1 MKRLFALL
9 LALALVLTVLPLS
22 VLAAPEA
29 PNLPAYEIVD
39 GILNV
44 GYDYVS
50 EWYVISDSQGAQI
63 CEDDVPDSGVIDLKA
78 ALGAQNAP
86 FGTYHVTVFGWNEMV
101 SEFEEPHILFDGDYA
116 YTKPI
121 PPSVWYDLYINDVQ
135 VTDVN
140 QNDVLGNQVFSF
152 DPDTATLTLNGRST
166 SYAVANVNLIDNQ
179 IDGLTVCVAQ
189 DTTLEITNDDDSYTF
204 ICSDGDLTLT
214 GPGKLKLKGP
224 GTGDVGAAIYMYGGD
239 LTLDEARVFCTG
251 MKRGLQGRGGSG
263 NLAFNH
269 STFYALTMEGGKA
282 ICDFAAGGITRTDSI
297 YVLPTYTTIKDET
310 GTACN
315 NSDVALE
322 ELKLRA
328 DSPYS
333 VWIED
338 VPVTDANKD
347 NILGGPTFTLDTD
360 TWTLFVNYDYIS
372 YDDTVRYLIQSSNAA
387 NSLTVVP
394 TKNVTLTG
402 AAAPTIGSTQLIGCA
417 GNLTIQGPYDL
428 TLKCRPHVDGQYA
441 SGVTMLG
448 ASSGSNTLQ
457 IVDGSLTIKNAT
469 TGIEGRLL
477 GYSALSVENSF
488 LSIRNCTGKAVN
500 FFRSGITLTDCAIV
514 EPAGGQI
521 VNLSTNSISDYNIV
535 ESDGTTVAKTVLIEP
550 DVLCYGVKV
559 DGHEVTDRNRLD
571 VLGDGRVNFAF
582 DGEHTLSVTGTY
594 RTEAIEFFNSEQDP
608 GSYYCNDL
616 ISNYGHD
623 GLAIDMSN
631 ADLFAGYGDGTH
643 LNFYSNP
650 NVISAEQDTV
660 VTGSGTMTAK
670 YVTAGLPATAVKAGN
685 NVTLTFRNADLTVLA
700 SSFGQE
706 AAYGIVGS
714 SGAKLIF
721 DNVNMDITSSS
732 GAVSGFGGG
741 IELRNCYISYPEG
754 GRISD
759 DGKSIVNADGSKAKH
774 VVIEPTEPGLG
785 LRITGVEVTESNRN
799 DVLGNGVFS
808 YDGSGV
814 LSVRGSYTG
823 TGELDELTGLYD
835 AYDIIRNAGVSDLEI
850 CFENPSTLTPFEQLY
865 FMKAPQAGIR
875 VSADTKIT
883 GEKSTYFTFTTDRA
897 VAAVKVENG
906 ATLTVWETE
915 IATTGNTGLGIVGS
929 GTGETLQIYNSSVE
943 LTCPADTAAI
953 SGFSNMQLFN
963 CHIVEP
969 VGGYVS
975 GGTVREPDGTPASR
989 VVIHPGMIQDGYYL
1003 IGPGWNS
1010 DDFNDANRFA
1020 ENPDIPGTYV
1030 LNTELTQGDQI
1041 LVVHVTDGAIDA
1053 VYPPEGDGSEY
1064 TVDAAHSGNVTI
1076 YFKTTYDS
1084 AWSDFG
1090 GYIYIERKS
1099 PVNPFV
1105 DVAEGKYYYDS
1116 VLWAYYHD
1124 PRITGG
1130 TDDTH
1135 FSPNKTC
1142 TREQIVTFLWKAKGA
1157 PEPKSNENPFTD
1169 VKSNKFY
1176 YKAVLW
1182 AVENGIT
1189 GGVTKT
1195 TFGVGQPCKREQAMT
1210 FLWKAMGSPGI
1221 LSSTLNPFTDVKE
1234 GKYYYT
1240 AVLWAVENGVTG
1252 GTTKTTFGVGKTCT
1266 RGQIVTFLYKAFA
1279 N

>member
-1 MKRLFALL
+1 MKRLFALF
-9 LALALVLTVLPLS
+9 LALALVLTVLPFS
-22 VLAAPEA
+22 VLALPGE
-29 PNLPAYEIVD
+29 PNPPVSYEIVD

-44 GYDYVS
+44 GHDYVS

-78 ALGAQNAP
+78 ALAAQNAP
-86 FGTYHVTVFGWNEMV
+86 YGTYHVTVYGWNEMV

-121 PPSVWYDLYINDVQ
+121 PPY
-135 VTDVN
+135 
-140 QNDVLGNQVFSF
+140 
-152 DPDTATLTLNGRST
+152 
-166 SYAVANVNLIDNQ
+166 
-179 IDGLTVCVAQ
+179 
-189 DTTLEITNDDDSYTF
+189 E
-204 ICSDGDLTLT
+204 
-214 GPGKLKLKGP
+214 
-224 GTGDVGAAIYMYGGD
+224 
-239 LTLDEARVFCTG
+239 
-251 MKRGLQGRGGSG
+251 
-263 NLAFNH
+263 
-269 STFYALTMEGGKA
+269 
-282 ICDFAAGGITRTDSI
+282 
-297 YVLPTYTTIKDET
+297 
-310 GTACN
+310 
-315 NSDVALE
+315 
-322 ELKLRA
+322 
-328 DSPYS
+328 
-333 VWIED
+333 
-338 VPVTDANKD
+338 
-347 NILGGPTFTLDTD
+347 
-360 TWTLFVNYDYIS
+360 
-372 YDDTVRYLIQSSNAA
+372 
-387 NSLTVVP
+387 
-394 TKNVTLTG
+394 
-402 AAAPTIGSTQLIGCA
+402 
-417 GNLTIQGPYDL
+417 
-428 TLKCRPHVDGQYA
+428 
-441 SGVTMLG
+441 
-448 ASSGSNTLQ
+448 
-457 IVDGSLTIKNAT
+457 IVDGILI
-469 TGIEGRLL
+469 
-477 GYSALSVENSF
+477 VERDYYVSEWYVISDSQGAQICEND
-488 LSIRNCTGKAVN
+488 VPD
-500 FFRSGITLTDCAIV
+500 SGIIDLNA
-514 EPAGGQI
+514 
-521 VNLSTNSISDYNIV
+521 
-535 ESDGTTVAKTVLIEP
+535 
-550 DVLCYGVKV
+550 
-559 DGHEVTDRNRLD
+559 
-571 VLGDGRVNFAF
+571 VLGAHDAP
-582 DGEHTLSVTGTY
+582 TGTY
-594 RTEAIEFFNSEQDP
+594 HVTVFGFNWMVSEGEEP
-608 GSYYCNDL
+608 HIL
-616 ISNYGHD
+616 FD
-623 GLAIDMSN
+623 GDYAYTKPIP
-631 ADLFAGYGDGTH
+631 LFLDG
-643 LNFYSNP
+643 
-650 NVISAEQDTV
+650 VQVD
-660 VTGSGTMTAK
+660 SG
-670 YVTAGLPATAVKAGN
+670 N
-685 NVTLTFRNADLTVLA
+685 Q
-700 SSFGQE
+700 S
-706 AAYGIVGS
+706 
-714 SGAKLIF
+714 
-721 DNVNMDITSSS
+721 
-732 GAVSGFGGG
+732 
-741 IELRNCYISYPEG
+741 
-754 GRISD
+754 
-759 DGKSIVNADGSKAKH
+759 
-774 VVIEPTEPGLG
+774 
-785 LRITGVEVTESNRN
+785 
-799 DVLGNGVFS
+799 DVLQNGKFS

-823 TGELDELTGLYD
+823 RGEMVDLEYPAYN
-835 AYDIIRNAGVSDLEI
+835 AYDIIRNVGVSGLEI
-850 CFENPSTLTPFEQLY
+850 RFENPATLTPFEHIY
-865 FMKAPQAGIR
+865 WSYAPEAGIR

-883 GEKSTYFTFTTDRA
+883 GEKSSYYTFTTDHP

-906 ATLTVWETE
+906 AKLTVWETE

-929 GTGETLQIYNSSVE
+929 GTGETLRIYNSSVE
-943 LTCPADTAAI
+943 VTCPADTAAI

-1003 IGPGWNS
+1003 IGPDWNS

-1076 YFKTTYDS
+1076 YFKTTYES

-1169 VKSNKFY
+1169 VKSNKYY

-1195 TFGVGQPCKREQAMT
+1195 AFGVGQPCKREQAMT

>member
-1 MKRLFALL
+1 MKRLFALF

-22 VLAAPEA
+22 VLALPGE
-29 PNLPAYEIVD
+29 PNPPVAYEIVD

-44 GYDYVS
+44 GRDYVS

-78 ALGAQNAP
+78 ALAAQNAP

-121 PPSVWYDLYINDVQ
+121 PATVWYDLYINDVQ

-204 ICSDGDLTLT
+204 ICSEGDLTIT

-251 MKRGLQGRGGSG
+251 MKRGLQGNGGS
-263 NLAFNH
+263 LAFRH
-269 STFYALTMEGGKA
+269 STFYAKTMEGGKA
-282 ICDFAAGGITRTDSI
+282 ICNFAADGVTRTDSTFT
-297 YVLPTYTTIKDET
+297 LPGSSVDVST
-310 GTACN
+310 GTACY
-315 NSDVALE
+315 SGTTPLE

-328 DSPYS
+328 NSPYS
-333 VWIED
+333 FWIED
-338 VPVTDANKD
+338 VPVTDANKAD
-347 NILGGPTFTLDTD
+347 VLGNGVFALNTD
-360 TWTLFVNYDYIS
+360 TRVLTIS
-372 YDDTVRYLIQSSNAA
+372 DSYSSTDDTVRYLVESGTFGNP
-387 NSLTVVP
+387 LTVVP
-394 TKNVTLTG
+394 LKNLALEG
-402 AAAPTIGSTQLIGCA
+402 AAAPTITGQTLLSCA
-417 GNLTIQGPYDL
+417 GDLTIRGPYAL
-428 TLKCRPHVDGQYA
+428 TLYCRTHVEGQYA
-441 SGVTMLG
+441 VGVKLAG
-448 ASSGSNTLQ
+448 SGSSADGNTLR
-457 IVDGSLTIKNAT
+457 ITDGSLTIVNAT
-469 TGIEGRLL
+469 TGIEGRTL
-477 GYSALSVENSF
+477 GYSALSVENST
-488 LSIRNCTGKAVN
+488 LHIQDAVN
-500 FFRSGITLTDCAIV
+500 YAVNLFRSGISLTGCEIV

-521 VNLSTNSISDYNIV
+521 VNNSGAYYFGDAENNIATNVWVKPCVSGGYYLIGPDW
-535 ESDGTTVAKTVLIEP
+535 TVADVSVNHRFAENPFHDGEYMLNTTLAEGDPIKVVHLTDGVIDAWYPDGYGTEYTVDAGHAGQKTIYFKPEYDSAWSDFGGYFWMEYVAPPIPLFIDGVQVDSGNQS
-550 DVLCYGVKV
+550 DVLQ
-559 DGHEVTDRNRLD
+559 N
-571 VLGDGRVNFAF
+571 
-582 DGEHTLSVTGTY
+582 
-594 RTEAIEFFNSEQDP
+594 
-608 GSYYCNDL
+608 
-616 ISNYGHD
+616 
-623 GLAIDMSN
+623 
-631 ADLFAGYGDGTH
+631 
-643 LNFYSNP
+643 
-650 NVISAEQDTV
+650 
-660 VTGSGTMTAK
+660 
-670 YVTAGLPATAVKAGN
+670 
-685 NVTLTFRNADLTVLA
+685 
-700 SSFGQE
+700 
-706 AAYGIVGS
+706 
-714 SGAKLIF
+714 
-721 DNVNMDITSSS
+721 
-732 GAVSGFGGG
+732 
-741 IELRNCYISYPEG
+741 
-754 GRISD
+754 
-759 DGKSIVNADGSKAKH
+759 GK
-774 VVIEPTEPGLG
+774 
-785 LRITGVEVTESNRN
+785 
-799 DVLGNGVFS
+799 FS

-823 TGELDELTGLYD
+823 RGEMVDLEYPAYN
-835 AYDIIRNAGVSDLEI
+835 AYDIIRNVGVSGLEI
-850 CFENPSTLTPFEQLY
+850 RFENPATLTPFEHLY
-865 FMKAPQAGIR
+865 WIYPPEAGIR

-883 GEKSTYFTFTTDRA
+883 GEKSSYYTFTTERA
-897 VAAVKVENG
+897 IAAVKVENG
-906 ATLTVWETE
+906 AKLTVWDTE

-929 GTGETLQIYNSSVE
+929 GTGETLRIYNSSVE
-943 LTCPADTAAI
+943 VTCPADTAAI

-1003 IGPGWNS
+1003 IGPDWNS

-1076 YFKTTYDS
+1076 YFKTTYES

-1105 DVAEGKYYYDS
+1105 DVVEGKYYYEP

-1124 PRITGG
+1124 PQVTGG

-1169 VKSNKFY
+1169 VKSNKYY

-1195 TFGVGQPCKREQAMT
+1195 AFGVGQPCKREQAMT